1 MPEMIKTVLVDD
13 HSILLA
19 TLKIFLDT
27 QEGINVIGTA
37 NDAFRAVELIK
48 AKTPDVVLLDISMP
62 KISGIDL
69 IPKIKKVSPASKI
82 LILTMF
88 EDKQYMQKVLDA
100 GASGFLVKKAM
111 DYDLVYAI
119 KTVAR
124 GETYVH
130 PSMLEDFMINK
141 NKTSADALSREE
153 ALWDALSNREKE
165 VMIGVAHGFTN
176 KEIAEKHFL
185 SEKTVATYRSRGMEK
200 LGFENKSELID
211 LIFFKLKILKK

>member
-1 MPEMIKTVLVDD
+1 MITVVLIDD
-13 HSILLA
+13 HSILLS
-19 TLKIFLDT
+19 TLKVFLNT
-27 QEGINVIGTA
+27 QEGITVSGTT
-37 NDAFRAVELIK
+37 NDALYAIELIK
-48 AKTPDVVLLDISMP
+48 QKTPDVVLLDISMP
-62 KISGIDL
+62 KINGIDL
-69 IPKIKKVSPASKI
+69 IPKIKKNSPNSKI

-124 GETYVH
+124 GETYIH
-130 PSMLEDFMINK
+130 PSMLEDFIANK
-141 NKTSADALSREE
+141 NNGANEVFSREE
-153 ALWDALSNREKE
+153 ILWDALSKREKE
-165 VMIGVAHGFTN
+165 VMVGVAQGFTN

-200 LGFENKSELID
+200 LGFSSKSQLID
-211 LIFFKLKILKK
+211 LIYFNLKILNK

>member
-1 MPEMIKTVLVDD
+1 MITIVLVDD
-13 HSILLA
+13 HSILLT
-19 TLKIFLDT
+19 TLKIFLDS
-27 QEGINVIGTA
+27 QEGISVAGTA
-37 NDAFRAVELIK
+37 NDALRAVELIK
-48 AKTPDVVLLDISMP
+48 TKNPDVVLLDISMP

-69 IPKIKKVSPASKI
+69 IPKIKKVSPNSKI

-119 KTVAR
+119 RTVAR
-124 GETYVH
+124 GEIYIH
-130 PSMLEDFMINK
+130 PQLLEDFMANK
-141 NKTSADALSREE
+141 NKASEDVLSREE
-153 ALWDALSNREKE
+153 ALWNALSNREKE
-165 VMIGVAHGFTN
+165 VMTGVAKGFTN

-211 LIFFKLKILKK
+211 LIFFKPEEFSICN

>member
-1 MPEMIKTVLVDD
+1 MITIVIVDD

-27 QEGINVIGTA
+27 QEGISVIGTT
-37 NDAFRAVELIK
+37 NDALHAVELIK
-48 AKTPDVVLLDISMP
+48 TKIPDVVLLDISMP

-69 IPKIKKVSPASKI
+69 IPKIKKISPNSKI

-88 EDKQYMQKVLDA
+88 EDKQYMQKVLEA

-130 PSMLEDFMINK
+130 PSMLEDFIANK
-141 NKTSADALSREE
+141 SNAANEVFSREE
-153 ALWDALSNREKE
+153 MLWDVLSKREKE
-165 VMIGVAHGFTN
+165 VMIGVAQGFTN

-200 LGFENKSELID
+200 LGFSSKSQLID
-211 LIFFKLKILKK
+211 LIYFNLKVLKK

>member
-1 MPEMIKTVLVDD
+1 MITVVLVDD

-27 QEGINVIGTA
+27 QEDINVAGTS
-37 NDAFRAVELIK
+37 NDALRAVELIK
-48 AKTPDVVLLDISMP
+48 TKTPDVVLLDISMP
-62 KISGIDL
+62 KINGIDL
-69 IPKIKKVSPASKI
+69 IPKIKKVSPNTKI
-82 LILTMF
+82 LMLTMF
-88 EDKQYMQKVLDA
+88 EDKQYMQKVLEA

-124 GETYVH
+124 GETYIH
-130 PSMLEDFMINK
+130 PSMLEVFMASK
-141 NKTSADALSREE
+141 NNGSADILSREE
-153 ALWDALSNREKE
+153 TLWEALSKREKE
-165 VMIGVAHGFTN
+165 VMVGVAQGFTN

-200 LGFENKSELID
+200 LGFSSKSQLID
-211 LIFFKLKILKK
+211 LVYFKLKILKK

>member
-1 MPEMIKTVLVDD
+1 MITIVLVDD
-13 HSILLA
+13 HSILLT
-19 TLKIFLDT
+19 TLKIFLDS
-27 QEGINVIGTA
+27 QEGISVAGTA
-37 NDAFRAVELIK
+37 NDALRAVELIK
-48 AKTPDVVLLDISMP
+48 TKNPDVVLLDISMP

-69 IPKIKKVSPASKI
+69 IPKIKKVSPNSKI

-119 KTVAR
+119 RTVAR
-124 GETYVH
+124 GEIYIH
-130 PSMLEDFMINK
+130 PQLLEDFMANK
-141 NKTSADALSREE
+141 NKASEDVLSREE
-153 ALWDALSNREKE
+153 ALWNALSNREKE
-165 VMIGVAHGFTN
+165 VMTGVAKGFTN

>member
-1 MPEMIKTVLVDD
+1 MITVVLVDD

-27 QEGINVIGTA
+27 QEGISVTGTS
-37 NDAFRAVELIK
+37 NDALRAIELIK

-62 KISGIDL
+62 KINGIDL
-69 IPKIKKVSPASKI
+69 IPKIKKVSPNSKI
-82 LILTMF
+82 LMLTMF
-88 EDKQYMQKVLDA
+88 EDKQYMQKVLEA

-124 GETYVH
+124 GETYIH
-130 PSMLEDFMINK
+130 PSMLEDFMANK
-141 NKTSADALSREE
+141 NNGSADILSREE
-153 ALWDALSNREKE
+153 TLWEALSKREKE
-165 VMIGVAHGFTN
+165 VMVGVAQGFTN

-200 LGFENKSELID
+200 LGFSSKSQLID
-211 LIFFKLKILKK
+211 LVYFKLKILKK

>member
-1 MPEMIKTVLVDD
+1 MITVVLVDD

-27 QEGINVIGTA
+27 QEGISVAGTS
-37 NDAFRAVELIK
+37 NDALRAVELIK

-62 KISGIDL
+62 KINGIDL
-69 IPKIKKVSPASKI
+69 IPKIKKVSPNSKI
-82 LILTMF
+82 LMLTMF
-88 EDKQYMQKVLDA
+88 EDKQYMQKVLEA

-124 GETYVH
+124 GETYIH
-130 PSMLEDFMINK
+130 PSMLEDFMASK
-141 NKTSADALSREE
+141 NNGSADILSREE
-153 ALWDALSNREKE
+153 TLWEALSKREKE
-165 VMIGVAHGFTN
+165 VMVGVAQGFTN

-200 LGFENKSELID
+200 LGFSSKSQLID
-211 LIFFKLKILKK
+211 LVYFKLKILKK

>member
-1 MPEMIKTVLVDD
+1 MITVVLIDD
-13 HSILLA
+13 HSILLS
-19 TLKIFLDT
+19 TLKIFLNT
-27 QEGINVIGTA
+27 QEGITVSGTT
-37 NDAFRAVELIK
+37 NDALCAIELIK
-48 AKTPDVVLLDISMP
+48 QKTPDVVLLDISMP

-69 IPKIKKVSPASKI
+69 IPKIKKNSPNSKI

-88 EDKQYMQKVLDA
+88 EDKQYMQKVLEA

-124 GETYVH
+124 GETYIH
-130 PSMLEDFMINK
+130 PSMLEDFIANK
-141 NKTSADALSREE
+141 NNGANEVFSREE
-153 ALWDALSNREKE
+153 ILWDALSKREKE
-165 VMIGVAHGFTN
+165 VMVGVAQGFTN

-200 LGFENKSELID
+200 LGFSSKSQLID
-211 LIFFKLKILKK
+211 LIYFNLKILKK

>member
-1 MPEMIKTVLVDD
+1 MITIVLVDD
-13 HSILLA
+13 HSILLT
-19 TLKIFLDT
+19 TLKIFLDS
-27 QEGINVIGTA
+27 QEGISVAGTA
-37 NDAFRAVELIK
+37 NDALRAVELIK
-48 AKTPDVVLLDISMP
+48 TKNPDVVLLDISMP

-69 IPKIKKVSPASKI
+69 IPKIKKVSPNSKI

-119 KTVAR
+119 RTVAR
-124 GETYVH
+124 GEIYIH
-130 PSMLEDFMINK
+130 PQLLEDFMANK
-141 NKTSADALSREE
+141 NKASEDVLSREE
-153 ALWDALSNREKE
+153 ALWNALSNREKE
-165 VMIGVAHGFTN
+165 VMTGVAKGFTN

-200 LGFENKSELID
+200 LGFSSKSQLID
-211 LIFFKLKILKK
+211 LVYFKLKILKK

>member
-1 MPEMIKTVLVDD
+1 MIKTVLVDD

>member
-1 MPEMIKTVLVDD
+1 MITVVIVDD
-13 HSILLA
+13 HSILLS

-27 QEGINVIGTA
+27 QEGINVSGTT
-37 NDAFRAVELIK
+37 NDALHAVELIK
-48 AKTPDVVLLDISMP
+48 VKTPDVVLLDISMP

-69 IPKIKKVSPASKI
+69 IPKIKKISPNSKI

-88 EDKQYMQKVLDA
+88 EDKQYMQKVLEA

-130 PSMLEDFMINK
+130 PSMLEDFIANK
-141 NKTSADALSREE
+141 SSASDDVFSREE
-153 ALWDALSNREKE
+153 TLWEALSKREKE
-165 VMIGVAHGFTN
+165 VMIGVAQGFTN

-200 LGFENKSELID
+200 LGFSSKSQLID
-211 LIFFKLKILKK
+211 LIYFNLKILKK

>member
-1 MPEMIKTVLVDD
+1 MITIVLVDD

-19 TLKIFLDT
+19 TLKVFLNT
-27 QEGINVIGTA
+27 QEGISVAGTS
-37 NDAFRAVELIK
+37 NDAMHAVELIK
-48 AKTPDVVLLDISMP
+48 TKTPDVVLLDISMP
-62 KISGIDL
+62 KINGIDL
-69 IPKIKKVSPASKI
+69 IPKIKKVSPNSKI

-124 GETYVH
+124 GEIYVH

-141 NKTSADALSREE
+141 NYNSTDVTSREE
-153 ALWDALSNREKE
+153 TLWNALSKREKE

>member
-1 MPEMIKTVLVDD
+1 MITITLIDD
-13 HSILLA
+13 HSILLT
-19 TLKIFLDT
+19 TLKMFLDS
-27 QEGINVIGTA
+27 QEGISVVGTA
-37 NDAFRAVELIK
+37 NEALHAIEIIK
-48 AKTPDVVLLDISMP
+48 TKTPDVVLLDISMP

-69 IPKIKKVSPASKI
+69 IPKILKVSSNSKI

-130 PSMLEDFMINK
+130 PSMLEDFIINK
-141 NKTSADALSREE
+141 NKTHSDVLSREE
-153 ALWDALSNREKE
+153 ALWNVLSNREKE
-165 VMIGVAHGFTN
+165 VIIGVAHGFTN

-211 LIFFKLKILKK
+211 LVFFKLKLLKK

>member
-1 MPEMIKTVLVDD
+1 MISIVLVDD

-19 TLKIFLDT
+19 TLKIFLDGR
-27 QEGINVIGTA
+27 EDISVAGTA
-37 NDAFRAVELIK
+37 DDALRALELIK
-48 AKTPDVVLLDISMP
+48 VKIPDVVLLDISMP

-69 IPKIKKVSPASKI
+69 IPKIKKISPLTKI
-82 LILTMF
+82 LILTMH
-88 EDKQYMQKVLDA
+88 EDKQYMQSSMDA
-100 GASGFLVKKAM
+100 GASGFLIKKAM
-111 DYDLVYAI
+111 DYDLIYAI

-124 GETYVH
+124 GEIYIY
-130 PSMLEDFMINK
+130 PSMLENFIDVVKLPIG
-141 NKTSADALSREE
+141 DISREE
-153 ALWDALSNREKE
+153 SLWNILSKREKE
-165 VMIGVAHGFTN
+165 VMIGVAQGFTN

>member
-1 MPEMIKTVLVDD
+1 MITIVLVDD

-27 QEGINVIGTA
+27 QEGISVIGTT
-37 NDAFRAVELIK
+37 NDALHAVELIK
-48 AKTPDVVLLDISMP
+48 TKTPDVVLLDISMP

-69 IPKIKKVSPASKI
+69 IPKIKKVSPDSKI

-130 PSMLEDFMINK
+130 PSMLEDFIANK
-141 NKTSADALSREE
+141 SNAANEVFSREE
-153 ALWDALSNREKE
+153 MLWDVLSKREKE
-165 VMIGVAHGFTN
+165 VMIGVAQGFTN

-200 LGFENKSELID
+200 LGFSSKSQLID
-211 LIFFKLKILKK
+211 LIYFNLKVLKK

>member
-1 MPEMIKTVLVDD
+1 MITIVLVDD

-27 QEGINVIGTA
+27 QEDISVTGTT
-37 NDAFRAVELIK
+37 NDALHAVELIK
-48 AKTPDVVLLDISMP
+48 TKTPDVVLLDISMP

-141 NKTSADALSREE
+141 NKTSADALSMEE

-211 LIFFKLKILKK
+211 LIFFKLKILEK

>member
-1 MPEMIKTVLVDD
+1 MITVVLVDD

-27 QEGINVIGTA
+27 QEGISVTGTS
-37 NDAFRAVELIK
+37 NDALRAIELIK

-62 KISGIDL
+62 KINGIDL
-69 IPKIKKVSPASKI
+69 IPKIKKVSPNSKI
-82 LILTMF
+82 LMLTMF
-88 EDKQYMQKVLDA
+88 EDKQYMQKVLEA

-124 GETYVH
+124 GETYIH
-130 PSMLEDFMINK
+130 PSMLEDFMANK
-141 NKTSADALSREE
+141 NNGSADILSREE
-153 ALWDALSNREKE
+153 TLWEALSKREKE
-165 VMIGVAHGFTN
+165 VMVGVAQGFTN

-200 LGFENKSELID
+200 LGFSSKSQLID
-211 LIFFKLKILKK
+211 LIYFKLKILKK

>member
-1 MPEMIKTVLVDD
+1 MITIILVDD

-27 QEGINVIGTA
+27 QEGISVIGTT
-37 NDAFRAVELIK
+37 NDALRAVELIK

-100 GASGFLVKKAM
+100 SASGFLVKKAM

-176 KEIAEKHFL
+176 KEIAEKRFL

-211 LIFFKLKILKK
+211 LIFFKLKI